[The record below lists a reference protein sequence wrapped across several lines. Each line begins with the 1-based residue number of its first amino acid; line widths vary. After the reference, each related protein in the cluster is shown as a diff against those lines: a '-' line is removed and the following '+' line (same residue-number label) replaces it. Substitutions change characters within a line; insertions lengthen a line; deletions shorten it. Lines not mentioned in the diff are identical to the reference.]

1 MAGCKNSCYYL
12 TGKKKL
18 RTSRF
23 RHPRVIVEGGKKLMP
38 YEDNK
43 AEARE
48 MLYQLEKIDNN
59 NIIFADDFICPTYPR
74 RFSSAILTDRH
85 MYVVYDMR
93 KIIFKLNLAKVSNV
107 SLHYIDDKF
116 ILAFKTKNNMTKGFP
131 IKYDYSTVATELHD
145 ILYNWYNKSQIMYSY
160 DGKQGPVIVYNDLTV
175 DDLFDKS
182 SYTNTL
188 IGEQSVYSDKTLFSK
203 LTVRNNKKNNKERNN
218 MNNINNIN
226 NNKNNQ
232 GFENESVQHL
242 NPKMSNSEF
251 LALNVK

>member
-1 MAGCKNSCYYL
+1 M
-12 TGKKKL
+12 
-18 RTSRF
+18 
-23 RHPRVIVEGGKKLMP
+23 
-38 YEDNK
+38 
-43 AEARE
+43 
-48 MLYQLEKIDNN
+48 
-59 NIIFADDFICPTYPR
+59 
-74 RFSSAILTDRH
+74 
-85 MYVVYDMR
+85 
-93 KIIFKLNLAKVSNV
+93 

-203 LTVRNNKKNNKERNN
+203 LTVRNNKKNN
-218 MNNINNIN
+218 
-226 NNKNNQ
+226 Q

-251 LALNVK
+251 VALNVK